1 MKIKIIL
8 LVVLML
14 GIAVAAAIRQGS
26 VDEETPRQ
34 EAQHPQHEAQQQQ
47 PASSTHVPAHFED
60 MASMG
65 RLAPTLAPESFTGP
79 TSEAYRKVRE
89 IPETIAQLPCYCHC
103 DVSFGH
109 KSLHTCFETDHA
121 SHCAICV
128 SEALVAY
135 DYAKKDGLS
144 PAQIRERIIKA
155 YSTQQ

>member
-8 LVVLML
+8 LVMLML
-14 GIAVAAAIRQGS
+14 GIAVAAAMRQGR

-34 EAQHPQHEAQQQQ
+34 EAQHSQHEAQQ
-47 PASSTHVPAHFED
+47 PASSTRVPAHFED

-144 PAQIRERIIKA
+144 PAQIRERIVKT